1 MKASSISSEIG
12 LAAQVPTLAKRADR
26 DFGSPVI
33 RKAAPALRK
42 ESPQLT
48 EINPELVKHALEG
61 IQAVVNGL
69 GLSLEFSS
77 DTETG
82 QRIITVYDLET
93 GEVIRQIPPNEVL
106 SFLRQIQGNK
116 GLSTG
121 LFFSRRL

>member
-1 MKASSISSEIG
+1 MKATSISPEIG

-33 RKAAPALRK
+33 KKPEPALRK

-48 EINPELVKHALEG
+48 EINPELVDHALEG
-61 IQAVVNGL
+61 IQPVVNGL
-69 GLSLEFSS
+69 GLGLEFSS

-93 GEVIRQIPPNEVL
+93 GEVIRQIPPKEVL
-106 SFLRQIQGNK
+106 NFLRQIQGNK